1 MNLKFLRAT
10 LLAIGI
16 CLLVSPVLAK
26 EKSKLPETT
35 KDGLQLQH
43 HTKLGAVYLKPGASL
58 AEYNKVKI
66 VDCYVAFEKNWQ
78 RNYNRDSI
86 NLAEHVTTEEMQ
98 KIKDKLAAEFP
109 IVFTKVLEKGGYQVV
124 DDVGEDVLL
133 LRPAIINLTVTAP
146 DLPTAGIRR
155 EIVSSNGSMTLYM
168 ELYDS
173 QTSAKFAEVIDAE
186 EVGNNGFAQQANKV
200 TNKFEFDATL
210 KAWAE
215 ILLKRLDEAHGKTKI

>member
-10 LLAIGI
+10 LLAIGV

-66 VDCYVAFEKNWQ
+66 VDCFVSFEKNWQ
-78 RNYNRDSI
+78 RNFNRGSI
-86 NLAEHVTTEEMQ
+86 DLMEHVTTQEMQ

-109 IVFTKVLEKGGYQVV
+109 KVFTKVLEKGGYQVV
-124 DDVGEDVLL
+124 DEVGEDVLL

-146 DLPTAGIRR
+146 DLPSAGMKR
-155 EIVSSNGSMTLYM
+155 EIVASNGSMTLYM

-173 QTSAKFAEVIDAE
+173 QTSSKFAEVIDAE
-186 EVGNNGFAQQANKV
+186 EVGQNGFAQDANRV
-200 TNKFEFDATL
+200 TNKFEFDQTL
-210 KAWAE
+210 EAWAK
-215 ILLKRLDEAHGKTKI
+215 ILLKRLDEAHGKAKK

>member
-1 MNLKFLRAT
+1 MSLKFLRAT
-10 LLAIGI
+10 LLVIGV
-16 CLLVSPVLAK
+16 CLLVSPVIAK
-26 EKSKLPETT
+26 EKAKLPETT

-58 AEYNKVKI
+58 ADYNKVKI
-66 VDCYVAFEKNWQ
+66 VDCYVAFEKDWQ
-78 RNYNRDSI
+78 RNFNRDSI
-86 NLAEHVTTEEMQ
+86 ELDEHITTKEMQ
-98 KIKDKLAAEFP
+98 KIKTALAAEFP
-109 IVFTKVLEKGGYQVV
+109 KVFTKVLKKGGYQVV
-124 DDVGEDVLL
+124 DDVGKDVLL

-146 DLPTAGIRR
+146 DLPSAGMRR

-186 EVGNNGFAQQANKV
+186 EVGGNGFAQDANRV

-210 KAWAE
+210 EAWAK
-215 ILLKRLDEAHGKTKI
+215 ILLKRLDEAHGKAKK